1 MNRIWIRLCA
11 MALVAS
17 VVAVDTFATQVIQRS
32 PKELAQLSQLVVD
45 GTVQSVRSYWND
57 DRSKIFTEAVIRVEA
72 THKGTAAQSVRVV
85 QPGGVVGN
93 VRMTAH
99 GALQWKQGEQVLLF
113 LEPATPGAFQVAGF
127 TQGKYLIERDPQTGK
142 SFVKHAMPPDA
153 ADSKSPAADANS
165 TARATEKITLEQFLD
180 SVLPNE

>member
-1 MNRIWIRLCA
+1 MNRMLLLLSATALCVSA
-11 MALVAS
+11 F
-17 VVAVDTFATQVIQRS
+17 AVDSFATQVIQQS
-32 PKELAQLSQLVVD
+32 PKQLAQASQLVVD

-57 DRSKIFTEAVIRVEA
+57 DHSKIFTEALVTVAA

-99 GALQWKQGEQVLLF
+99 GALQWKKGEEVLLF

-127 TQGKYLIERDPQTGK
+127 SQGKYVIDRDPQTGTEY
-142 SFVKHAMPPDA
+142 VKHAVAPG
-153 ADSKSPAADANS
+153 ADSKSSAGAS
-165 TARATEKITLEQFLD
+165 TTARERVTLEQFLD
-180 SVLPNE
+180 SVLPSE